1 MVQKANKKTS
11 GKTVKKVGRPRINI
25 DWETAKGLCE
35 ILCTQEEIASVLRV
49 SVDTLERAAIR
60 KFNHS
65 LSEFMSIHSEA
76 GKASLRR
83 AQWKSCMGVP
93 PQLVT
98 DKNGNVILDRKGQP
112 TVIPGIA
119 PSPTM
124 QIWLGKQYLGQVDK
138 QEITGK
144 NGQELMNQPIIQV
157 ISVSAQQATQR
168 ITAGEGTEPCAD

>member
-1 MVQKANKKTS
+1 MVQKAIKKTA
-11 GKTVKKVGRPRINI
+11 GKTAKKVGRPRINI
-25 DWETAKGLCE
+25 DWEMAKRLCE
-35 ILCTQEEIASVLRV
+35 IHCTQEEIASVLKV
-49 SVDTLERAAIR
+49 SVDTLDRAAIR

-65 LSEFMSIHSEA
+65 LSEFMSIHSET

-83 AQWKSCMGVP
+83 MQWEACMGVP
-93 PQLVT
+93 PQLAK
-98 DKNGNVILDRKGQP
+98 DNNGNVIIDRKGKP
-112 TVIPGIA
+112 TVIPGIP

-138 QEITGK
+138 HEITGK
-144 NGQELMNQPIIQV
+144 NGQELMNQPIIHV